1 MVIRSLIWKKKNE
14 ETMEHADF
22 IIDPDGILTMILNEA
37 VAYELKQ
44 HRPTHAQMLNK
55 EILLIIRQ
63 LLFKL
68 TKLNKV
74 DLW

>member
-1 MVIRSLIWKKKNE
+1 
-14 ETMEHADF
+14 MEHADF

-44 HRPTHAQMLNK
+44 HKPTEKAQMLNK

-74 DLW
+74 DLWQKTV

>member
-1 MVIRSLIWKKKNE
+1 MIRSLIWKKKNE

-44 HRPTHAQMLNK
+44 HKPTHHS
-55 EILLIIRQ
+55 
-63 LLFKL
+63 
-68 TKLNKV
+68 
-74 DLW
+74 